1 MYEIAVRYWTD
12 KERNSDKMPV
22 PELLLHMENFVK
34 AHNTCALA
42 TGSDGFV
49 RCTPIEYNYVK
60 GAFYM
65 FSEGGLKFMALR
77 DNKNVSMA
85 IYDEYSGFD
94 NLGGLQIQGIAEL
107 VQAGNDEYFQVMDYK
122 KLPRDAFDKMVRP
135 MHLIKVTPQSMDYL
149 NSDLKKLGYD
159 TRQHIDL

>member
-1 MYEIAVRYWTD
+1 MLSNGPGDPKECVTIIEEIKKLYD
-12 KERNSDKMPV
+12 SDV
-22 PELLLHMENFVK
+22 PIFAICLGHQLM
-34 AHNTCALA
+34 ALA
-42 TGSDGFV
+42 TGCDGFV

-85 IYDEYSGFD
+85 IYDEYSGFG
-94 NLGGLQIQGIAEL
+94 NLSGLQIQGTAEM
-107 VQAGNDEYFQVMDYK
+107 VQAGTDEYFQMMDHK
-122 KLPRDAFDKMVRP
+122 KLPRDAFDKMERP

-149 NSDLKKLGYD
+149 NS
-159 TRQHIDL
+159 